1 MKQQRKQRRGAAA
14 IEFALTLPA
23 MMAILLGI
31 IEFGYYFSEKQVLYN
46 IVTESCGEEYYAE
59 AEDIFLNYFSSCP
72 ACAATLTEDPVRYV
86 CDMVKPYNQI
96 TGFFPADIMPT
107 AYNIRA
113 IKRKT
118 QEQIEAESGYY
129 Y

>member
-72 ACAATLTEDPVRYV
+72 ACAATLTEDPV
-86 CDMVKPYNQI
+86 
-96 TGFFPADIMPT
+96 
-107 AYNIRA
+107 
-113 IKRKT
+113 
-118 QEQIEAESGYY
+118 
-129 Y
+129 